1 VQGFKYSNV
10 VRRLPMWHTSQQ
22 SLSEAE
28 LCYLGEALST
38 ITSTT
43 APSGTGTNTTERT
56 SAPRA
61 FRPDIQGL
69 RAIAVLLV
77 LVYHAGVVFVPGG
90 YIGVDVFFV
99 VSGFLITGHLLSQ
112 LERRSKISFVDFYAR
127 RVRRILPASM
137 VVLALTVVAALFWVA
152 PLQRETV
159 FQDALATAL
168 YVPNYWFAVEGT
180 NYLATTTPSMFQ
192 HYWSLGVEEQFYLFW
207 PAILAVGFLLAR
219 RSRRGLFVLMILL
232 VVASFAFSVWL
243 LGQSQPWAFF
253 SLPSRAWELG
263 VGGLLSF
270 LLTKGA
276 RWVRGPFVALLG
288 WAGLAGLLALAA
300 IYNDATVFPGVNALL
315 PVLAAAALI
324 VGCTAG
330 HPWSP
335 TKVLSLRPMLWLG
348 MISYSLYLVHWP
360 MLQLAQAAIGLNE
373 PLHPEVKLAIAV
385 FAIPVAHFLYVVVEN
400 PGRNA
405 EFWADARPHRSIL
418 IGAIGS
424 VAVLALTACSLVLTT
439 NTSLSSNQA
448 AAPATGTGLLPK
460 GTAYVPSNLKPTL
473 QGAADDN
480 PVIYRNG
487 CHRDFGSTDPAGCL
501 VGANPSAPVVALF
514 GDSHAAQWYPALAA
528 MADAGQIRLDVNTK
542 SSCPSVTVP
551 VLRDGS
557 PYTECTAWRAGVIKR
572 LTAQPP
578 ALIILANYGRAD
590 LGADNTKFTSTWSKG
605 LQSTIAALSPSKVAV
620 FSDTPDMGTPPSVCL
635 SSHLKDATACARP
648 AAEAIN
654 KEVRKVEQA
663 AKRATYVDFVGYLCD
678 TTCPAVIGSTLVY
691 RDSHHMTATFSAGLA
706 KVVDAQVTKLL
717 PAA

>member
-1 VQGFKYSNV
+1 
-10 VRRLPMWHTSQQ
+10 M
-22 SLSEAE
+22 
-28 LCYLGEALST
+28 ST
-38 ITSTT
+38 ITSTST
-43 APSGTGTNTTERT
+43 PAGASAGTGERT
-56 SAPRA
+56 STSRG

-112 LERRSKISFVDFYAR
+112 LERRSKISFADFYAR

-137 VVLALTVVAALFWVA
+137 VVLGLTVVASLFWVA

-159 FQDALATAL
+159 LQDALATAL

-192 HYWSLGVEEQFYLFW
+192 HYWSLGIEEQFYLFW

-219 RSRRGLFVLMILL
+219 RSRRGLFVLMIVL

-263 VGGLLSF
+263 VGGLLAF

-276 RWVRGPFVALLG
+276 RWVRGPFVAILG
-288 WAGLAGLLALAA
+288 WAGLAGLLVLAA
-300 IYNDATVFPGVNALL
+300 VYNDTTVFPGVNALL

-324 VGCTAG
+324 AGCTAR
-330 HPWSP
+330 HAWSP
-335 TKVLSLRPMLWLG
+335 ARLLSLRPMLWLG

-360 MLQLAQAAIGLNE
+360 MLQLAQAALGLNE
-373 PLHPEVKLAIAV
+373 PLHPEVKLAIA
-385 FAIPVAHFLYVVVEN
+385 FAAIPVAHFLYVTVEN
-400 PGRNA
+400 PARTA
-405 EFWADARPHRSIL
+405 DFWANARPRRSLL
-418 IGAIGS
+418 IGLVAS
-424 VAVLALTACSLVLTT
+424 VAVLALSACSLVLTS
-439 NTSLSSNQA
+439 NTSLSTNKA
-448 AAPATGTGLLPK
+448 AAPSSGAGLLPK

-480 PVIYRNG
+480 PAIYANG
-487 CHRDFGSTDPAGCL
+487 CHRDFGSTDPSGCL
-501 VGANPSAPVVALF
+501 VGTNQAAPVVALF

-542 SSCPSVTVP
+542 SSCPSVTLS
-551 VLRDGS
+551 VLRDDA
-557 PYTECTAWRAGVIKR
+557 PYTECTTWRAGVIKR

-578 ALIILANYGRAD
+578 ALVVLANYGRAD
-590 LGADNTKFTSTWSKG
+590 LGADNTRFASAWSKG
-605 LQSTIAALSPSKVAV
+605 LQTTIRALSPSKVAV

-635 SSHLKDATACARP
+635 SSHLKDAAACARP
-648 AAEAIN
+648 AVEAIN
-654 KEVRKVEQA
+654 KEVRTVEQA
-663 AKRATYVDFVGYLCD
+663 AKGATYVDFVGYFCD

-691 RDSHHMTATFSAGLA
+691 RDSHHMTATFSAGLS

-717 PAA
+717 PAS